1 MNRLTAS
8 RIGAAR
14 LGGGRVEAVD
24 GVVGRGAGLVAGTAS
39 LSAGSTGAALA
50 LRGLV
55 AAGLAATDAEHLVD
69 RHLHQLRLVGLQFGG
84 GGLGGEGEGRHGG
97 EGGEQ
102 HGDEKR
108 SGTVGRVGCDVF
120 WGGFCGGLIFR
131 EYGYGLFRKDCLVKS
146 KTRELEVER
155 W

>member
-1 MNRLTAS
+1 MSGLTAS

-24 GVVGRGAGLVAGTAS
+24 SVVGGGASLVAGTAR
-39 LSAGSTGAALA
+39 LSAGSAGAALA

-69 RHLHQLRLVGLQFGG
+69 RHLHQLRLVRLQFGG

-102 HGDEKR
+102 HGDKKR
-108 SGTVGRVGCDVF
+108 SGTVGPGRVF
-120 WGGFCGGLIFR
+120 WRINF
-131 EYGYGLFRKDCLVKS
+131 
-146 KTRELEVER
+146 
-155 W
+155 